1 MTNCDDVR
9 DHLEGCD
16 DCRLHVAVEARLRTQ
31 PVQEPPRG
39 LVDRVLKALPRAVPI
54 RREVFRL
61 AAAAVVLIAV
71 AATVFALKLDRHE
84 RVVSVKEKAT
94 RGVAAAWSTL
104 NSWRNAP

>member
-9 DHLEGCD
+9 EHLEACD

-31 PVQEPPRG
+31 PVLEPPRN
-39 LVDRVLKALPRAVPI
+39 LVDRVLKSLPRPASI

-61 AAAAVVLIAV
+61 AAAAAVLFAV
-71 AATVFALKLDRHE
+71 ASGIFLAKLDRHE
-84 RVVSVKEKAT
+84 SVVSVKEKTA

-104 NSWRNAP
+104 SSWRNTP